1 MCVVV
6 VVGEV
11 ENRKSEREKPNF
23 LNFFNGR
30 ILIVRDDGCVCV
42 SCVVLCGIHN

>member
-1 MCVVV
+1 MYVCVV
-6 VVGEV
+6 VVGEF
-11 ENRKSEREKPNF
+11 ENRKREKPDF

-42 SCVVLCGIHN
+42 CLVWYS